1 METLIIILFGLA
13 WGSFLNVVIYRL
25 PRGQSIV
32 HPPSSCPHCGTRIRW
47 SDNIPLLSFFLLK
60 GKCRAC
66 HKPISV
72 IYPLVEALTSAL
84 LVILYLNYSI
94 SIHFFFS
101 SIFTSGLIVLG
112 FIDFKHQILPDH
124 LTLPLFLVALVYGFF
139 RSDLSLKQVLG
150 GAILGSGFLF
160 LVYAG
165 YFLIRK
171 KEGLGTGDIIL
182 MLGIGAFLGI
192 KGTILT
198 LVLATFAGALVGLF
212 LLLNQKKGCQFAL
225 PFGSFLTPAA
235 FVSLVWGE
243 KIISWYL
250 SLFSLPG

>member
-1 METLIIILFGLA
+1 VETLIIILFGLA

-25 PRGQSIV
+25 PRGRSIIS
-32 HPPSSCPHCGTRIRW
+32 PPSSCPHCGTRIRW
-47 SDNIPLLSFFLLK
+47 YDNIPLLSFLLLK

-66 HKPISV
+66 QKPISV
-72 IYPLVEALTSAL
+72 IYPLVEALTAGL
-84 LVILYLNYSI
+84 LLILYLNYAF

-112 FIDFKHQILPDH
+112 FIDFEHQILPDH
-124 LTLPLFLVALVYGFF
+124 LTIPLFLLALIYGFL

-160 LVYAG
+160 IVYAG

-171 KEGLGTGDIIL
+171 KEGLGTGDIML
-182 MLGIGAFLGI
+182 MSGIGAFLGI

-198 LVLATFAGALVGLF
+198 LILATFAGALVGLF
-212 LLLNQKKGCQFAL
+212 LLLNQKKDWQFAL

-243 KIISWYL
+243 KIITWYL
-250 SLFSLPG
+250 GLFSLHG

>member
-1 METLIIILFGLA
+1 VETLIIILFGLA

-47 SDNIPLLSFFLLK
+47 YDNIPLLSFLLLR

-66 HKPISV
+66 HKTISA

-84 LVILYLNYSI
+84 LVILYLNYSF
-94 SIHFFFS
+94 SVHFFFS
-101 SIFTSGLIVLG
+101 AIFTSGLIVLG
-112 FIDFKHQILPDH
+112 FIDFEHQILPDH
-124 LTLPLFLVALVYGFF
+124 LTIPLFLMALVYGFL

-171 KEGLGTGDIIL
+171 KEGLGTGDIML
-182 MLGIGAFLGI
+182 MSGIGAFLGI

-212 LLLNQKKGCQFAL
+212 LLLNQKKGWQFAL